1 MATRSHLLCQ
11 HLKNK
16 YGKRLR
22 LTKRREITDNNLRLS
37 ERRVCWTNKD
47 RKIAKDVRQGIW
59 SKPMNYSRIL
69 RVIGQT
75 LEPLRPETYE
85 VVSYGNCYLV
95 RCRVK
100 EDRQGKK
107 QEEKKVRGLAA
118 FLRLWREPGNRQ
130 VGGKPNEGTSMNV
143 EFLYSVEELN
153 RQDEERKQPRH
164 DPNAMPD
171 PYSFSSTLRA
181 VGEFLDRKPDA
192 KLLFASNRGQEL
204 VILYET
210 KDGVRN
216 LEEYPV
222 STLYEFWVKEYVKRK
237 K

>member
-1 MATRSHLLCQ
+1 MA
-11 HLKNK
+11 
-16 YGKRLR
+16 
-22 LTKRREITDNNLRLS
+22 
-37 ERRVCWTNKD
+37 
-47 RKIAKDVRQGIW
+47 VRAIW
-59 SKPMNYSRIL
+59 SEPMNYSRIL

-85 VVSYGNCYLV
+85 VVCCENYYLV

-100 EDRQGKK
+100 EGSQGKK
-107 QEEKKVRGLAA
+107 EGEKKVRGLAA
-118 FLRLWREPGNRQ
+118 FLRLWREPENPRIGEN
-130 VGGKPNEGTSMNV
+130 PNEGTSMNV
-143 EFLYSVEELN
+143 EFLYSLEELN
-153 RQDEERKQPRH
+153 RQDEERKEPRR

-171 PYSFSSTLRA
+171 PYSFSNTLRA

-192 KLLFASNRGQEL
+192 KLLFASNRGQEV

-210 KDGVRN
+210 KGGVRN
-216 LEEYPV
+216 LEEYPI